1 MADCLLQVV
10 VKRNTVSPQIHE
22 FTMQGTE
29 QLYLTYRPLFN
40 HANGRQQVILRVGE
54 MPSDAWEKYKAAV
67 AKFPGSTYTLRT
79 SSAIKMSEV
88 LRACSC
94 GERSFTADISGP

>member
-1 MADCLLQVV
+1 MSA
-10 VKRNTVSPQIHE
+10 QIHE

-54 MPSDAWEKYKAAV
+54 VASDAWEKYKAAV
-67 AKFPGSTYTLRT
+67 AKFPGSVYTVRT
-79 SSAIKMSEV
+79 SSPMTMEQILKGCA
-88 LRACSC
+88 C
-94 GERSFTADISGP
+94 GERSFTADLSGP